1 MRQATEG
8 ATAFE
13 PIQVPSV
20 TIRWPDAAAQS
31 GESRRHIVL
40 YGDGERGVLF
50 GGDSAC
56 PRYAEIVSRK
66 GEFFVVAK
74 SDDELISV
82 NGKLVHGE
90 ARLREHDVV
99 RVGDNEIRFSLAE
112 ADEPGQLLLRLVDQR
127 GILGVHVGDAE
138 PEQRH
143 RERFPV
149 VVEHRHAALVLR
161 VVEEVGSVGELVRV
175 VGGVDL
181 VDAVTDA
188 GRVQG
193 VRDRVL
199 VARVVGRVAEARRLG
214 MSVVVID
221 HHQSGDHLPE
231 VNALVNRFEQAAKMM
246 KTVAKGGVPQVPG
259 VP

>member
-8 ATAFE
+8 ATTFE

-56 PRYAEIVSRK
+56 PRYAEIVSRN
-66 GEFFVVAK
+66 
-74 SDDELISV
+74 DELISV

-112 ADEPGQLLLRLVDQR
+112 ADEPNVEQA
-127 GILGVHVGDAE
+127 VGSGLHGTKVGKHNEDVADRIISVADFIS
-138 PEQRH
+138 QSR
-143 RERFPV
+143 
-149 VVEHRHAALVLR
+149 ALR
-161 VVEEVGSVGELVRV
+161 VLSNATASLLVHHPFPALFDRILDCTRLSR
-175 VGGVDL
+175 GGW
-181 VDAVTDA
+181 
-188 GRVQG
+188 R
-193 VRDRVL
+193 
-199 VARVVGRVAEARRLG
+199 
-214 MSVVVID
+214 
-221 HHQSGDHLPE
+221 
-231 VNALVNRFEQAAKMM
+231 
-246 KTVAKGGVPQVPG
+246 
-259 VP
+259 